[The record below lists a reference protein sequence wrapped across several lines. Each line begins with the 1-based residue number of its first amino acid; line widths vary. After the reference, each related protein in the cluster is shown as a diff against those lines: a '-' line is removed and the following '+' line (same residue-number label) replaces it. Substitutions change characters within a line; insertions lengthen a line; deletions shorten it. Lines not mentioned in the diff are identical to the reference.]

1 MKRDNISW
9 ISSGFLIMEL
19 SMCLIQDSSIY
30 RDEYRVGY
38 GKSSVSQSLE
48 CTMLLRDV
56 YAPEGGRATS
66 PAYPYE
72 KNGTTFHD
80 ITSCELRR
88 RESSIAYSGVL
99 RRMTDS
105 SYLRTAASHC
115 ASHDPVPPRFHLQK
129 RERKK
134 SICAENMALSLE

>member
-1 MKRDNISW
+1 
-9 ISSGFLIMEL
+9 
-19 SMCLIQDSSIY
+19 
-30 RDEYRVGY
+30 
-38 GKSSVSQSLE
+38 
-48 CTMLLRDV
+48 MLLRDV

-72 KNGTTFHD
+72 KNGSTFHD

-105 SYLRTAASHC
+105 SYLRTAVSHC
-115 ASHDPVPPRFHLQK
+115 ALHDPVPPRFHLQN

-134 SICAENMALSLE
+134 SICAENMALSLEREKKENSTRKFLFHVGAAENRGIEK